1 MNVHTFEPRTT
12 PSGPGPPMASLLN
25 RVRGEFLEMPAMH
38 ITLDQA
44 MRLWSM
50 DRDTC
55 TTVLGYLTA
64 ARFLD
69 RDPQGKFV
77 LAHGGY

>member
-1 MNVHTFEPRTT
+1 MNLHTFEPHN
-12 PSGPGPPMASLLN
+12 PVPPLAMLVN
-25 RVRGEFLEMPAMH
+25 RVRGEFQEMPAMH

-55 TTVLGYLTA
+55 TTVLGYLTT

-69 RDPQGKFV
+69 RDRQGKFMR
-77 LAHGGY
+77 AHGGD